1 MIKHTHTHTH
11 THTHILEVNSSY
23 KVPELEVGFGGGE
36 MKIGE
41 LISYIPFC
49 SWSWSLFGSLSAWV
63 FTETV
68 NEIIFEATDK
78 YFIHWPR
85 NGEARG
91 YWWTAEHREESPEA
105 SI

>member
-23 KVPELEVGFGGGE
+23 KVPELEGGFGGGE

-49 SWSWSLFGSLSAWV
+49 S
-63 FTETV
+63 
-68 NEIIFEATDK
+68 
-78 YFIHWPR
+78 
-85 NGEARG
+85 
-91 YWWTAEHREESPEA
+91 
-105 SI
+105 